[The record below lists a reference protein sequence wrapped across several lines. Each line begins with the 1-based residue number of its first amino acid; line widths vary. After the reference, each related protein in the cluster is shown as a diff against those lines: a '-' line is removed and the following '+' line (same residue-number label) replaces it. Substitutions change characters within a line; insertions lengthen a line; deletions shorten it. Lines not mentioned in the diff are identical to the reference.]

1 MVNYT
6 IAFYFTVSVAV
17 LLLVSNKKINSF
29 YKPFP

>member
-6 IAFYFTVSVAV
+6 IAFYFRVSVVA

-29 YKPFP
+29 YKPSP